1 MTRTL
6 LKPFSVAMLA
16 LFTLNSC
23 SMLADYE
30 QMPSANYDHRIKFLV
45 MHYTAIDYGK
55 SVEVLVEPKGLS
67 SHYLVPESGDPSY
80 PYDELKVFQLVE
92 ESERAWHA
100 GDSYWQGRR
109 DLNDQSIGIEIVNV
123 PQCEWDNSHRA
134 SRAEHGENRLCVF
147 PDYDPQQIEKV
158 VELAQEILAR
168 HPDIHPTA
176 VVGHSDITPTRKN
189 DPGPRFPWYQLYQQG
204 VGAWYEQDT
213 LARYWKQFNQQPV
226 NTGLLQAAF
235 NAYGYGVTET
245 GVYDET
251 TASTVSAFQMHFLP
265 WQVTGKAGS
274 QTSAALF
281 ALLEKYF
288 PEKLEPLW
296 ERYQAEAA
304 ARPAPAWQPKHGQVD
319 ASFPEPEAQ
328 RSSRELVNDKAA
340 FKSYRGR
347 GELVLSSEQDV
358 TAVLEVNGETLNIA
372 TPLLA
377 DKTYDYSLH
386 RRTRNGINT
395 FHVKSVEPEGASLDV
410 RIPYPRLMDDTANYS
425 GKFKEVDVLIE
436 EDIANG
442 FPGAVLLV
450 IKDGKIIKH
459 SAYGYARRY
468 DEQGQPLANPT
479 PMQPDT
485 LFDVASNT
493 KAFATSMAMMQ
504 LVERGLLDVT
514 KPIYYYLPEYRGN
527 GREARTVEDLLN
539 HHSGYAPQ
547 VHFFDPDNKLGKGFY
562 SLEKEKTQRLMATRV
577 PFDVG
582 KGVRATYSDTNFM
595 LLGTIIERIT
605 GMPLDQYTEQNI
617 YVPLGLHDTLFAPL
631 RKGRQPSEIAATE
644 LQGNTRGG
652 VVDFPGVRTYT
663 LQGEVHDEKAFY
675 AMDEVAYHA
684 GLFSTAPDLAV
695 LIQTLLNGG
704 GYGNVHV
711 FDTSVLD
718 AFTQPHQNERT
729 FGLGWRR
736 AADGQLRWHFGPY
749 ASHQAFGH
757 TGWTGVAT
765 VVDPALDLGII
776 LLTNARHSPTTEEN
790 GAIEFLGKTFETG
803 NYGSVMTAVYEAVL
817 ETQ

>member
-442 FPGAVLLV
+442 FPAQCCWSLKTAKLLSTV
-450 IKDGKIIKH
+450 
-459 SAYGYARRY
+459 
-468 DEQGQPLANPT
+468 PT
-479 PMQPDT
+479 
-485 LFDVASNT
+485 
-493 KAFATSMAMMQ
+493 
-504 LVERGLLDVT
+504 
-514 KPIYYYLPEYRGN
+514 
-527 GREARTVEDLLN
+527 
-539 HHSGYAPQ
+539 
-547 VHFFDPDNKLGKGFY
+547 
-562 SLEKEKTQRLMATRV
+562 ATR
-577 PFDVG
+577 
-582 KGVRATYSDTNFM
+582 
-595 LLGTIIERIT
+595 
-605 GMPLDQYTEQNI
+605 
-617 YVPLGLHDTLFAPL
+617 
-631 RKGRQPSEIAATE
+631 AATMS
-644 LQGNTRGG
+644 RGS
-652 VVDFPGVRTYT
+652 PLLIPRRCSLIPCST
-663 LQGEVHDEKAFY
+663 LRQIPKR
-675 AMDEVAYHA
+675 
-684 GLFSTAPDLAV
+684 SP
-695 LIQTLLNGG
+695 
-704 GYGNVHV
+704 
-711 FDTSVLD
+711 
-718 AFTQPHQNERT
+718 PR
-729 FGLGWRR
+729 WR
-736 AADGQLRWHFGPY
+736 
-749 ASHQAFGH
+749 
-757 TGWTGVAT
+757 
-765 VVDPALDLGII
+765 
-776 LLTNARHSPTTEEN
+776 
-790 GAIEFLGKTFETG
+790 
-803 NYGSVMTAVYEAVL
+803 
-817 ETQ
+817 